1 MFTHSSKFKLL
12 VKAREFPIAALR
24 EVTLLLGTWHP
35 NVVHMREVVVGS
47 MLDEIYMVMEYAE
60 HDLRSNLERMRHPY
74 SQSKVKSIMHQV
86 LDGISHL
93 HASWIIHRS
102 TLKRRTFKQQMVR
115 LSKSAISGLPDAS
128 ETLPDV

>member
-12 VKAREFPIAALR
+12 VNSRDFPIAALR
-24 EVTLLLGTWHP
+24 EVSLLLGTKHP
-35 NVVHMREVVVGS
+35 NIVHVREVVVGS
-47 MLDEIYMVMEYAE
+47 TLDKIYMVMEYAE

-74 SQSKVKSIMHQV
+74 SQSEAKSIMHQV

-102 TLKRRTFKQQMVR
+102 TVQRQTFK
-115 LSKSAISGLPDAS
+115 
-128 ETLPDV
+128 